1 MLNLIK
7 KAKEEEDKK
16 VVKKTTEVGK
26 SGLPVGKPLTIN
38 TGNKPI
44 STDSKDTDIVEEAE
58 LNVDPNS
65 THRIIER
72 KHKDG
77 KYSKVFTDRKTGST
91 YGGEDKYDAPNL
103 NGTLD
108 DKKYKRTA
116 LSKNWMDEYRNKPST
131 VIVSNDDSK
140 KPDAQKLSLST
151 MAKNK

>member
-7 KAKEEEDKK
+7 KAKEEDKK
-16 VVKKTTEVGK
+16 GEKKTPEVGK
-26 SGLPVGKPLTIN
+26 SGLPIGKPLIIN
-38 TGNKPI
+38 TGNKSIP
-44 STDSKDTDIVEEAE
+44 TESKNSDIIEEVE

-72 KHKDG
+72 KHREG
-77 KYSKVFTDRKTGST
+77 KYSKVFVDRQTGST

-131 VIVSNDDSK
+131 VIVSSTDSK
-140 KPDAQKLSLST
+140 KPDVQKVSLSA